1 MVIDRPDYYDDMEQ
15 IPTPTE
21 PVVETSSLPDPSAA
35 QVTVDAFYELLEDV
49 DLGEVFEDF
58 IIPANSP
65 RQVPS

>member
-1 MVIDRPDYYDDMEQ
+1 MVINRPDYYDDMQQ

-21 PVVETSSLPDPSAA
+21 PVGEASSLPDPSAA

-49 DLGEVFEDF
+49 DLDEVFEDF

-65 RQVPS
+65 G